1 MRYTTAHS
9 IANLTNLSVL
19 PIGIAKQA
27 VKEGVDVVI
36 GRGVTSNVPMMMSD
50 SHFTSA
56 RFQVTGDRR
65 TRRMKNGDFTS
76 FRDAAVEK
84 IFRFKKKSS
93 LTGRTENFVLLRIRV
108 ECPSMEEGVH
118 FEEAVKIS

>member
-1 MRYTTAHS
+1 MLSIYCNKGATQSPCLVTQIRYTAAHS

-36 GRGVTSNVPMMMSD
+36 GRGVKSNVPMMMSD

-65 TRRMKNGDFTS
+65 TRRIKNGGFTS
-76 FRDAAVEK
+76 FRDVAVEK
-84 IFRFKKKSS
+84 IFRFKNRK
-93 LTGRTENFVLLRIRV
+93 NFVNWQD
-108 ECPSMEEGVH
+108 
-118 FEEAVKIS
+118 

>member
-1 MRYTTAHS
+1 
-9 IANLTNLSVL
+9 LTNLSVL

-36 GRGVTSNVPMMMSD
+36 GRGVKSNVPMMMSD

-84 IFRFKKKSS
+84 IFRFKKKKKAS
-93 LTGRTENFVLLRIRV
+93 LNGRTENFVLVRIRV
-108 ECPSMEEGVH
+108 ECSSMEEGVL
-118 FEEAVKIS
+118 FQEVRKIS

>member
-1 MRYTTAHS
+1 M
-9 IANLTNLSVL
+9 TNLSVL

-36 GRGVTSNVPMMMSD
+36 GRGVKSNVPMMMSD

-65 TRRMKNGDFTS
+65 TRRMKNGNFTS
-76 FRDAAVEK
+76 FRDAAVKK
-84 IFRFKKKSS
+84 IFRFKKKKTL
-93 LTGRTENFVLLRIRV
+93 LTGRTENFVLVRIRV
-108 ECPSMEEGVH
+108 WCPSMEEGVFSKNLAKFDVRGTVH
-118 FEEAVKIS
+118 R